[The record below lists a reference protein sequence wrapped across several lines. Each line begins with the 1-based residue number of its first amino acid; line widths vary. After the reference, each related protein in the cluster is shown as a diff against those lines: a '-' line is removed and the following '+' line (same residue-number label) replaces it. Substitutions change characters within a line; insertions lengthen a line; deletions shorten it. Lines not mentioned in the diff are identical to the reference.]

1 MWRRDSCWWTPT
13 KTNSHLKEQ
22 LISTRGGTT
31 DLDYFVLAERFGED
45 VFPNF
50 HLRHI
55 FVYRDGNR
63 KTPTR
68 IMLIWVIISFH
79 VSSEFAVFQLS
90 QTDWPVFV
98 VTPWVFKVGKSWI
111 SGSSRM
117 ARWRWMITNS
127 EIMGWLRALT

>member
-1 MWRRDSCWWTPT
+1 
-13 KTNSHLKEQ
+13 
-22 LISTRGGTT
+22 
-31 DLDYFVLAERFGED
+31 
-45 VFPNF
+45 
-50 HLRHI
+50 
-55 FVYRDGNR
+55 
-63 KTPTR
+63 
-68 IMLIWVIISFH
+68 MLIWVIISFH

-127 EIMGWLRALT
+127 EIMGLVKGPHLDSGQPLNFWGLHI